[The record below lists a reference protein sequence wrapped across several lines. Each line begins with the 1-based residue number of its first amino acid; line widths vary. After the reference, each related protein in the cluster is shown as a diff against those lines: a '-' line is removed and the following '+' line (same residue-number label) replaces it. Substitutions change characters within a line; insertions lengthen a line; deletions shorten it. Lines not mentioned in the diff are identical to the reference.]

1 MRHPLY
7 GKRMPPKYKKNQQE
21 ITFDTLM
28 NTLSD
33 EFASLPDHR
42 RANTTYDL
50 ADVLRSAFAMF
61 SLKSSSLLSFREQ
74 TKQERQNL
82 QAIYHIEAI
91 PSDTQMRAALDP
103 VSPLPLRALFA
114 KLFAT
119 LCEAGVIKEY
129 RYWQQNVI
137 VSIDGVEHF
146 SSTKIH
152 CDHCTTRTLRNG
164 TISYHH
170 SGLAAVLVHPK
181 HEEVLPLDFEP
192 IVKQDGDQKND
203 CERNAAKR
211 LCAALSERYGELP
224 ILLVEDALYANAPHI
239 RQITGYNWKYV
250 LNIKPDSH
258 KSLEKQFA
266 GRRARGQVKE
276 RRHTDARGVEHCY
289 AWTSDLCLCDSA
301 VDVRVNYLLY
311 EHRDQQGQVKR
322 WTWIT
327 NLPLRAPTVELVMRA
342 GRSRWKIENETFNTL
357 KNQGYHFE
365 HNYGHGMQNLATVLA
380 VLMLLAFTLDQIQQ
394 RCWDLFDQVRG
405 GLRTKSKLWESL
417 RSLFKVLCFHT
428 MTALYRQ
435 MANLYDIQLK

>member
-1 MRHPLY
+1 M
-7 GKRMPPKYKKNQQE
+7 K
-21 ITFDTLM
+21 
-28 NTLSD
+28 TLSD
-33 EFASLPDHR
+33 EFANLPDHR
-42 RANTTYDL
+42 RTNATYDL

-61 SLKSSSLLSFREQ
+61 SLKSPSLLSFREQ

-82 QAIYHIEAI
+82 QSIYHIAAI

-103 VSPLPLRALFA
+103 VSPLPLRGLFA
-114 KLFAT
+114 KLFAQ

-129 RYWQQNVI
+129 QYWHKSLI

-164 TISYHH
+164 TTSYHH
-170 SGLAAVLVHPK
+170 SGLAAVLVHPN
-181 HEEVLPLDFEP
+181 HEEVFPLDFEA
-192 IVKQDGDQKND
+192 VLKQDGADKND

-211 LCAALSERYGELP
+211 LCAALYERYGELP

-276 RRHTDARGVEHCY
+276 QQHSDAQGVQHYY

-301 VDVRVNYLLY
+301 VDVKVNYLLY
-311 EHRDQQGQVKR
+311 EQTDKQGKVKR

-327 NLPLRAPTVELVMRA
+327 NLPLRGRTVELVMRA
-342 GRSRWKIENETFNTL
+342 GRGRWKIENETFNTL

-380 VLMLLAFTLDQIQQ
+380 VLMLLAFTVDQIQQ
-394 RCWDLFDQVRG
+394 RCWGLFDQVRG

-435 MANLYDIQLK
+435 MAYLYDIQLK